1 MTDINSFTP
10 HQAGKL
16 SVFSCNENSC
26 TYVGKNPKKKDIRQ
40 FKVDGN
46 IFPQNS
52 PLPRCDYLFLN
63 DTDQAAYYIEL
74 KGTDIFR
81 AIKQIQQTEQEIQTS
96 IKEYTVFR
104 RIIYYSHSHRVTDQR
119 VQKWKLQGKGA
130 NILKERKFEETF

>member
-10 HQAGKL
+10 HRAGKFPT
-16 SVFSCNENSC
+16 FSCAENKC
-26 TYVGKNPKKKDIRQ
+26 TYVGKNPKAKDIRQ
-40 FKVDGN
+40 FKIDGDV
-46 IFPQNS
+46 FPQNS
-52 PLPRCDYLFLN
+52 PQTRCDYLFLN

-74 KGTDIFR
+74 KGTDILH
-81 AIKQIQQTEQEIQTS
+81 AIEQIQETEQEIQHS

-130 NILKERKFEETF
+130 NTLKERKFEETL